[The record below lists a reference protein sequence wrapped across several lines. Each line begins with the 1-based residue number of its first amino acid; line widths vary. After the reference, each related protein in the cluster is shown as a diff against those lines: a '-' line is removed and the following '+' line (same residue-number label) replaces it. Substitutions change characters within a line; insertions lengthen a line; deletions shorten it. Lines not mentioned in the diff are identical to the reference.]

1 MMKILIVNSLYYPN
15 VTGGAERSVQLLAEG
30 LKKAGVDVIVV
41 STADQDKID
50 IVNEIKVY
58 YLNIPNLYWMRTA
71 KQQPKYKKPLWHLID
86 SYNPFA
92 ASKLTEILKTEHPD
106 LIHTNN
112 LAGFSVSVWNAA
124 RRLNIPIVHTI
135 RDHYLLCPNSTMYK
149 NDRNCPAQCPGCRM
163 YSIPRKK
170 QSSIVSAVVGVSR
183 FILEKH
189 EKYGCFTKAQ
199 VRTHIYNPSD
209 ISLSDKPANKTG
221 ERITFGLIGMLAPV
235 KGTEYLLKRF
245 ASMITGRATLK
256 IFGLG
261 ITDSYEK
268 MLIERYESDTIKFMG
283 HRKPEEIY
291 REIDAAVIPSL
302 CDDAF
307 PRVVIEAYSH
317 GIPIIATSMG
327 GASEMIDID
336 RTGFIFDP
344 DTEGDL
350 EDKIGRFI
358 SNPELAWSLSQAC
371 LEKAKTFEINNVV
384 RQYIEV
390 YSQVIK

>member
-1 MMKILIVNSLYYPN
+1 MKKILIVNSLYFPN

-30 LKKAGVDVIVV
+30 LKKAGLNVIVI

-92 ASKLTEILKTEHPD
+92 ASKLTEIIKTEHPD

-149 NDRNCPAQCPGCRM
+149 NDRNCPTQCPSCRM
-163 YSIPRKK
+163 LSIPRKK
-170 QSSIVSAVVGVSR
+170 KSSIVSAVVGVSR

-189 EKYGCFTKAQ
+189 EKYGCFPEAKI
-199 VRTHIYNPSD
+199 RTHIYNSSD
-209 ISLSDKPANKTG
+209 LGIPAKPANKTSG
-221 ERITFGLIGMLAPV
+221 QITFGIIGMLAPV

-245 ASMITGRATLK
+245 TSMKTDRAALK
-256 IFGLG
+256 IFGRG

-268 MLIERYESDTIKFMG
+268 MLIGRYESDNIKFMG

-291 REIDAAVIPSL
+291 RAIDVAVIPSL

-358 SNPELAWSLSQAC
+358 SNPELAQSFSPAC
-371 LEKAKTFEINNVV
+371 LEKAKTFDIDNVV
-384 RQYIEV
+384 RQYIDV
-390 YSQVIK
+390 YAQVMK